1 MIGHTRAMGLFTRL
15 RQLDDRMVPDEGEV
29 SASGLSETKMLG
41 MALAGVNV
49 LVIGLSGAVIPQPY
63 NAPVALLLG
72 LPLVA
77 PYANLR
83 LNRWMDTNGS

>member
-29 SASGLSETKMLG
+29 SASGLSETKMMG

-49 LVIGLSGAVIPQPY
+49 LVLGLAVIPQPY
-63 NAPVALLLG
+63 NAPVGLLLS

>member
-1 MIGHTRAMGLFTRL
+1 MGLFTRL

-29 SASGLSETKMLG
+29 SVSGLSETKMLG

-49 LVIGLSGAVIPQPY
+49 LVIGLALIPQPY

-83 LNRWMDTNGS
+83 LNRWMDANGS

>member
-1 MIGHTRAMGLFTRL
+1 MGLLSRL

-29 SASGLSETKMLG
+29 STSGLSETKMLG

-49 LVIGLSGAVIPQPY
+49 LVLGIAVIPQPY
-63 NAPVALLLG
+63 NAPVGLLLG
-72 LPLVA
+72 LPLIA

>member
-49 LVIGLSGAVIPQPY
+49 LVLGLAVIPQPY
-63 NAPVALLLG
+63 NAPVGLLLG

>member
-1 MIGHTRAMGLFTRL
+1 MSLFSAL
-15 RQLDDRMVPDEGEV
+15 RSLDDRMVPDEGEV

-49 LVIGLSGAVIPQPY
+49 LVLGLALIPQPY
-63 NAPVALLLG
+63 NAPLGLLLG
-72 LPLVA
+72 LPLIG

>member
-1 MIGHTRAMGLFTRL
+1 MGLFSRL

-49 LVIGLSGAVIPQPY
+49 LVLGIAVVPQPY
-63 NAPVALLLG
+63 NAPVGLLLG
-72 LPLVA
+72 LPLIA

-83 LNRWMDTNGS
+83 LNRWMDMNASD

>member
-1 MIGHTRAMGLFTRL
+1 MGLFSRL

-49 LVIGLSGAVIPQPY
+49 LVLGIAVIPQPY
-63 NAPVALLLG
+63 NAPVGLLLG
-72 LPLVA
+72 LPLIA

-83 LNRWMDTNGS
+83 LNRWMDTNASD

>member
-1 MIGHTRAMGLFTRL
+1 MGLFSRL

-49 LVIGLSGAVIPQPY
+49 LVLGIAVIPQPY
-63 NAPVALLLG
+63 NAPVGLLLG
-72 LPLVA
+72 LPLIA

-83 LNRWMDTNGS
+83 LNRWMDMNASD